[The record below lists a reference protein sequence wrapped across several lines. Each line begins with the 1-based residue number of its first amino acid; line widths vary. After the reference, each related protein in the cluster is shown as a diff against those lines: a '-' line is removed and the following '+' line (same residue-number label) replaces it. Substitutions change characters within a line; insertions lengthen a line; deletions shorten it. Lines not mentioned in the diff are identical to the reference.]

1 MKSKKRDIIVRKI
14 NTSAISILLL
24 LFGYPLAAQEVDFS
38 GKWQLNHE
46 KTQMKDMSDVVIE
59 IMQKEDII
67 DYMQTVKS
75 SSRDYVMHMVLSLDG
90 VEGTYKNW
98 QNKELKC
105 SCVMENEVLKISY
118 ESHQRRSGK
127 WVIVNMEEEHSVSP
141 DGKTLSVIHIESW
154 GDRPRGRWP
163 LPMVFDKIDH
173 QKSH

>member
-1 MKSKKRDIIVRKI
+1 MRKT
-14 NTSAISILLL
+14 NTSAILVSLL
-24 LFGYPLAAQEVDFS
+24 LFGYPLVAQETDFS

-46 KTQMKDMSDVVIE
+46 KTQLQNMSDVIIE
-59 IMQKEDII
+59 IIQKEDII
-67 DYMQTVKS
+67 DYTQTVKTS
-75 SSRDYVMHMVLSLDG
+75 ERDFVMHMILSRDG

-105 SCVMENEVLKISY
+105 SCVMENGVLKIFY

-127 WVIVNMEEEHSVSP
+127 WVIVNMEEEHSLSP

-163 LPMVFDKIDH
+163 HPLVLEKIDFPKLH
-173 QKSH
+173 